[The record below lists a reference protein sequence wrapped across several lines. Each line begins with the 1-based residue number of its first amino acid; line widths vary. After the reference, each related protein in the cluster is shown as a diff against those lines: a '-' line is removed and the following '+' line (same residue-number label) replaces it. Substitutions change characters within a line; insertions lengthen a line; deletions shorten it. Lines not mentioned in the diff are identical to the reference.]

1 MELVFRLVFKTNN
14 RRIKPA
20 VAGSIPALSAFI
32 IDNQSFTISVDKL
45 TYINH
50 I

>member
-20 VAGSIPALSAFI
+20 VAGSIPALSAKL
-32 IDNQSFTISVDKL
+32 NQETCFEKT
-45 TYINH
+45 
-50 I
+50 